1 MNVRDSAESLTVSHA
16 GEIGTKIPI
25 ASHPGATPY
34 WPSAMVTGRG
44 LERKKPTKQAGFQQT
59 S

>member
-1 MNVRDSAESLTVSHA
+1 LGNRYEDPDRQSSRGNAVLAIRH
-16 GEIGTKIPI
+16 
-25 ASHPGATPY
+25 
-34 WPSAMVTGRG
+34 VTGRG